1 MHLTAPLR
9 EADAHGL
16 TRRRPVDRADVS
28 KTEARAESNTA
39 HGVQLCVSESL
50 DVAPEVNDAAAKM
63 DRDAC
68 LDGVPVLYINSKRAR
83 CAVSL
88 KVIQ

>member
-1 MHLTAPLR
+1 M
-9 EADAHGL
+9 
-16 TRRRPVDRADVS
+16 DRANVS

-39 HGVQLCVSESL
+39 HGVQLCIGESL
-50 DVAPEVNDAAAKM
+50 DVALKINDAAAKM
-63 DRDAC
+63 NRDAC

-83 CAVSL
+83 CAVSP

>member
-16 TRRRPVDRADVS
+16 TRRRPVDRANVS

-39 HGVQLCVSESL
+39 HGVQLCIGESL
-50 DVAPEVNDAAAKM
+50 DVALKINDAAAKM
-63 DRDAC
+63 NRDAR
-68 LDGVPVLYINSKRAR
+68 LDGVPVLDINSKRAR